1 MIHDNG
7 GNKERCGNEYLYD
20 GAAYATIILSF
31 FMAMTLARAS
41 ACLLSRAQ
49 TLFATIAF
57 AVSHI
62 LSYICF

>member
-41 ACLLSRAQ
+41 ACLLS
-49 TLFATIAF
+49 
-57 AVSHI
+57 
-62 LSYICF
+62 